1 VRTLAARVDVL
12 VEKFRVGALAQQ
24 ALGYDDLKDDC
35 RTWCTARFRASV
47 RTGRRAKAGFPSPI
61 LAAKFGAR
69 SAFWPRFCVRAGHG
83 GAYFDVSLA
92 DTIAG
97 WSVWEVADHLGTG
110 EDPGPLGTAHRLAAP
125 YQKHSYVVAVSFWP
139 STVRIVHGYR
149 YETHHRAGALL
160 VKCCPALAERG
171 RTPHPP
177 CPRRRLYSVGGCNTP
192 AAARSHR
199 GRRSSG

>member
-1 VRTLAARVDVL
+1 MPLLNRHWATTTSKTTAGLGVL
-12 VEKFRVGALAQQ
+12 LDFGLRSGRADGQRPDSHRRSWQ
-24 ALGYDDLKDDC
+24 RNLGL
-35 RTWCTARFRASV
+35 
-47 RTGRRAKAGFPSPI
+47 
-61 LAAKFGAR
+61 R

-149 YETHHRAGALL
+149 
-160 VKCCPALAERG
+160 
-171 RTPHPP
+171 
-177 CPRRRLYSVGGCNTP
+177 
-192 AAARSHR
+192 
-199 GRRSSG
+199 